1 MRFIRSYS
9 VRWTIPL
16 SNVTCWEI
24 RKESVYFFMHF
35 LLLEQKITKLYSK
48 QFKKRIQI
56 FVLSLFQTWAVN
68 QDGANWIV
76 GQPFCS
82 PQSQAVL

>member
-1 MRFIRSYS
+1 MRFIQSYS

-24 RKESVYFFMHF
+24 RKESVYFFMYF
-35 LLLEQKITKLYSK
+35 LLLEQKI
-48 QFKKRIQI
+48 KKRIQI
-56 FVLSLFQTWAVN
+56 FVLSLFQSWAVN
-68 QDGANWIV
+68 PDGANWIV

>member
-1 MRFIRSYS
+1 MY
-9 VRWTIPL
+9 
-16 SNVTCWEI
+16 
-24 RKESVYFFMHF
+24 F

-68 QDGANWIV
+68 PDGANWIV
-76 GQPFCS
+76 GQPFSS